1 MQAKTPPNR
10 NVQTANGETRVL
22 PTQGARGGN
31 NKVSVPVMTAPCAAA
46 HNASMIPVTPSPPPP
61 MGRSRVSNYQGATN
75 SIQNENQHR
84 RSSSMQISRSV
95 TNSGGNVQHPVALKN
110 AGNITSSRT
119 VPPVLYSKSGNGV
132 QGLNKENNFDDVLSS
147 FTANLTE
154 SGDVW
159 NRSDADMVD
168 LNVKLCVSHNV
179 ALRLHGSFDDLLED
193 VENILK
199 DC

>member
-1 MQAKTPPNR
+1 
-10 NVQTANGETRVL
+10 
-22 PTQGARGGN
+22 
-31 NKVSVPVMTAPCAAA
+31 
-46 HNASMIPVTPSPPPP
+46 
-61 MGRSRVSNYQGATN
+61 
-75 SIQNENQHR
+75 
-84 RSSSMQISRSV
+84 
-95 TNSGGNVQHPVALKN
+95 
-110 AGNITSSRT
+110 
-119 VPPVLYSKSGNGV
+119 
-132 QGLNKENNFDDVLSS
+132 LNKENNFDDVLSS